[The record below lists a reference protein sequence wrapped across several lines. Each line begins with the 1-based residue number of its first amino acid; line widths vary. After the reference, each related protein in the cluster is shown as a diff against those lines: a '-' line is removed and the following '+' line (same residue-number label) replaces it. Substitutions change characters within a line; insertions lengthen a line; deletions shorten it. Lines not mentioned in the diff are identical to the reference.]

1 MVIKAAGMAATVAL
15 CVFAIYPIGSVLRLA
30 FLQET
35 GGWGFGNFTYYTS
48 YPGFLNALWHTLDV
62 SLWATLITVV
72 LAYGFCFAL
81 YQTCVPWKQVWRG
94 IIMLPLIVPSLMQ
107 ALGVQFILG
116 RNGIM
121 NQFFGTDFDVYG
133 FWGILISNVVYALP
147 HAFLVLQVALAASSA
162 QQYEAAQ
169 LFGANGR
176 RMFFSI
182 TLPHSRYGI
191 LSAVFLVFAINIS
204 EFGNPMVIGGD
215 YNVLATEIYNQ
226 VIGQANLNMGAVI
239 GVFLLAP
246 VMATV
251 LIEQYLARR
260 QSMIANAGKITYVPK
275 PNRWLDRAFLL
286 YVGIIASII
295 CSIIVV
301 VGLSS
306 ISRLWPYDL
315 TPTLAHFS
323 FGASSVFDVLG
334 NSVKMA
340 LLTAVLGGILV
351 TMLAWASNALKP
363 ITTKVIYTLAILPAS
378 IPGMIIGFGYALS
391 FSGTDIF
398 SDSIFGVILLMS
410 ICTVYHY
417 HAQAFLM
424 LANRMK
430 QLDKA
435 LDQASSILGAS
446 SWRTFRKVTLPL
458 IWPAIA
464 TVMVFYFI
472 QGMVTLSALI
482 FLVTPQTSLA
492 AVSVLTL
499 NDTGQLAQAAALST
513 MIMLIVL
520 GTWVIAQ
527 ATMKLNNRR
536 QGRLRTAPNP
546 VFTNNAG

>member
-1 MVIKAAGMAATVAL
+1 MKSGVIVKATGIVATVAL
-15 CVFAIYPIGSVLRLA
+15 CVFAIYPIESVLKLA
-30 FLQET
+30 FLQKN
-35 GGWGFGNFTYYTS
+35 GSWGFENFVYYVG
-48 YPGFLNALWHTLDV
+48 YPGFLNALGHTLNV
-62 SLWATLITVV
+62 SLWATLVTVV

-81 YQTCVPWKQVWRG
+81 YQTCVPWKNVWRG

-121 NQFFGTDFDVYG
+121 NQFFGTNFDVYG

-162 QQYEAAQ
+162 QQYETAQ
-169 LFGANGR
+169 LLGASDR

-226 VIGQANLNMGAVI
+226 VVGQENLNIGAVI

-246 VMATV
+246 VMVTI
-251 LIEQYLARR
+251 LLEQYLARR
-260 QSMIANAGKITYVPK
+260 QSMTANAKNIVYSPK
-275 PNRWLDRAFLL
+275 PNHYLDRAFLL
-286 YVGIIASII
+286 YVGAIALVI
-295 CSIIVV
+295 CSIIAV

-306 ISRLWPYDL
+306 VSKLWPYDL

-323 FGASSVFDVLG
+323 FGASNAFDVLG
-334 NSVKMA
+334 NSVKMS
-340 LLTAVLGGILV
+340 LLTAALGGVLV
-351 TMLAWASNALKP
+351 TMLAWASNSLKQASA
-363 ITTKVIYTLAILPAS
+363 KVIYILAILPAS

-391 FSGTDIF
+391 FSSMGTF
-398 SDSIFGVILLMS
+398 SDSIFGAILLMS

-424 LANRMK
+424 LTNRMK
-430 QLDKA
+430 QIDKA
-435 LDQASSILGAS
+435 LDQASTILGAS
-446 SWRTFRKVTLPL
+446 SWRTFRKITLPL

-472 QGMVTLSALI
+472 QGMVTLSALV
-482 FLVTPQTSLA
+482 FLVTPQASLA
-492 AVSVLTL
+492 AVSILTL

-513 MIMLIVL
+513 MIMLTVL
-520 GTWVIAQ
+520 ATWILAQ
-527 ATMKLNNRR
+527 VVMKLHNNR
-536 QGRLRTAPNP
+536 QGFLRAAFNP
-546 VFTNNAG
+546 A

>member
-1 MVIKAAGMAATVAL
+1 MKPGVMIKTIAIVATISL
-15 CVFAIYPIGSVLRLA
+15 CIFAIYPIESVLKLA
-30 FLQET
+30 FLQED
-35 GGWGFGNFTYYTS
+35 GAWGFGNFAYYTR
-48 YPGFLNALWHTLDV
+48 YPGFLDALWHTLNV
-62 SLWATLITVV
+62 SLWGTLITVI

-81 YQTCVPWKQVWRG
+81 YQTCLPWKNMWRA

-116 RNGIM
+116 RNGII
-121 NQFFGTDFDVYG
+121 NQYFGTDFDVYG
-133 FWGILISNVVYALP
+133 FWGILISNIVYALP

-169 LFGANGR
+169 LLGASGR
-176 RMFFSI
+176 RIFFSI

-191 LSAVFLVFAINIS
+191 LSAAFLVFAINIS

-226 VIGQANLNMGAVI
+226 VVGQANLNMGAVI
-239 GVFLLAP
+239 GVFLLLP
-246 VMATV
+246 VMFTV
-251 LIEQYLARR
+251 LAEQYLARR
-260 QSMIANAGKITYVPK
+260 QSMIADAKNIPYSPPK
-275 PNRWLDRAFLL
+275 NRWIDRFFLL
-286 YVGIIASII
+286 YVGIIASVI
-295 CSIIVV
+295 CSIVVV
-301 VGLSS
+301 VGVSS
-306 ISRLWPYDL
+306 VSKLWPYDL

-323 FGASSVFDVLG
+323 FGASSVFEVLG
-334 NSVKMA
+334 NSIKMS
-340 LLTAVLGGILV
+340 LLAAVLGGVLV
-351 TMLAWASNALKP
+351 TMLAWASNSLNPLASKA
-363 ITTKVIYTLAILPAS
+363 IYALAILPAS
-378 IPGMIIGFGYALS
+378 IPGMIIGFGYALG
-391 FSGTDIF
+391 FSNTDTF
-398 SDSIFGVILLMS
+398 SDSVFGVILLMS

-417 HAQAFLM
+417 HAQAFSI
-424 LANRMK
+424 LANRLK

-435 LDQASSILGAS
+435 LDQASSMLGAS
-446 SWRTFRKVTLPL
+446 SWRTFHKVTLPL

-520 GTWVIAQ
+520 VSWLIAQ
-527 ATMKLNNRR
+527 LTMKLNNY
-536 QGRLRTAPNP
+536 LMKHRTCRNCQIA
-546 VFTNNAG
+546 